1 MRRQATYHSPMRI
14 GFQGEHH
21 SYSDRACT
29 ELFPEAERRGYPS
42 FVAAF
47 EALADG
53 EVERLV
59 VPIENSTTGS
69 VLPVLDRLV
78 PGDTRIVG
86 EHHVEVR
93 HALLGVPGTAVDQ
106 IERVLS
112 HPEALSQAESIITH
126 WGWEPVP
133 VSDTAG
139 AVRQVAEAG
148 RISDAALAPVA
159 AAPAHDLAVLM
170 TDVIDRDHNTTRF
183 VVLAQGNQP
192 IEADANKTTVAFTTA
207 HTPGALA
214 LALTELGLRGAN
226 LTRIESRP
234 SEQAWRYRFFVDLT
248 HPPGKAGLE
257 SVFEPAPATLSD
269 LRFLGTYRS
278 A

>member
-1 MRRQATYHSPMRI
+1 MRI

-21 SYSDRACT
+21 SYSDRACA
-29 ELFPEAERRGYPS
+29 ELFPEGERRGFHS

-47 EALADG
+47 EALAAG
-53 EVERLV
+53 EVDRLV

-78 PGDTRIVG
+78 PGDTRIVA
-86 EHHVEVR
+86 EHRVEVR
-93 HALLGVPGTAVDQ
+93 HALLGIPGTAVDQ
-106 IERVLS
+106 VERVLS
-112 HPEALSQAESIITH
+112 HPEALSQAEAVITH

-148 RISDAALAPVA
+148 RITDAALAPPSA
-159 AAPAHDLAVLM
+159 AAAHGLAVLM

-183 VVLAQGNQP
+183 VVLAQGEQP
-192 IEADANKTTVAFTTA
+192 IEADADKTTVAFTTA

-234 SEQAWRYRFFVDLT
+234 SETAWRYRFFVDLT

-257 SVFEPAPATLSD
+257 SVFVPPPATLSD

>member
-1 MRRQATYHSPMRI
+1 MRI
-14 GFQGEHH
+14 GFQGEVY
-21 SYSDRACT
+21 SYSDMASG
-29 ELFPEAERRGYPS
+29 ELYPEHDRIGYHS

-47 EALADG
+47 EALAAD
-53 EVERLV
+53 EIQRLV

-69 VLPVLDRLV
+69 VLPVLDRLL
-78 PGDTRIVG
+78 PGDVRIVVQ
-86 EHHVEVR
+86 HQIEVR
-93 HALLGVPGTAVDQ
+93 HALLGVPGAAVDQ
-106 IERVLS
+106 VERVLS

-133 VSDTAG
+133 VADTAG
-139 AVRQVAEAG
+139 AVRQVAEAQVPAE
-148 RISDAALAPVA
+148 AALAPIGA
-159 AAPAHDLAVLM
+159 AAPHSLAVLM

-183 VVLAQGNQP
+183 VSLATGEQP
-192 IEADANKTTVAFTTA
+192 IDDDADKSTVAFTTS

-234 SEQAWRYRFFVDLT
+234 SEEAWKYRFFVDLT
-248 HPPGKAGLE
+248 HPPGAFGLA
-257 SVFEPAPATLSD
+257 SVFDPPPATLSD

-278 A
+278 RR